1 MSAHDDRSRVEANAV
16 LLRRARLL
24 LEKAHL
30 RMIMLG
36 DRAGT
41 RTITGIIEDVEAE
54 RQRWLRAVDS
64 SHP

>member
-1 MSAHDDRSRVEANAV
+1 MSAQDDRSRVEANAV

-30 RMIMLG
+30 KMILLSDWSG
-36 DRAGT
+36 I
-41 RTITGIIEDVEAE
+41 RTITGIIEDVQAE

-64 SHP
+64 S